1 MGDRERDGETNRDRG
16 GGIVISERGRVTEKE
31 KKERSRIKMA

>member
-16 GGIVISERGRVTEKE
+16 GGIVIRERGRVTEKE